1 MVVRCFF
8 FTKIETWVPLF
19 NKQIIPPCLPNFWI
33 MKNKY
38 GHMVLPSSEQRFF
51 LMLKFAPGEGFD
63 L

>member
-1 MVVRCFF
+1 M
-8 FTKIETWVPLF
+8 FTQFLDHEK
-19 NKQIIPPCLPNFWI
+19 
-33 MKNKY
+33 KY